1 MATSRCTAPFTAL
14 PRRIASPA
22 GVFLSLI
29 SLLALI
35 SVAAASDFR
44 PYRVR
49 ALTDASFEHDTQA
62 SSGQTTGRWFVL
74 FATSDCLTSADS
86 ASPCH
91 RILAS
96 LKEAASAADDVPGR
110 LFIAAQV
117 DVDANPK
124 LKKRF
129 GVGSEPVLKLFRDRA
144 MFSFPQ
150 ASLPSLIS
158 RHGMGG
164 GLDDTGEEVD
174 EEFEGEGY
182 AAAAGG
188 AGAGGAGA
196 AAGGE
201 GDLAAV
207 LRRFVRGSY
216 KEVGEE
222 KVPGEPTAMDGIVE
236 LLASAWEQYQA
247 FMRVSRLGGTAK
259 EGWYGSGM
267 GAGGMTWG
275 RGGEGGGKGGG
286 GGGGEYREV
295 GEEKVPR
302 EPTAMDGLFDLLA
315 GCGSGMWER
324 DVGAGWGSGMWER
337 DGGAGWGSGMGERD
351 VGAGW
356 GSGMSETYHAF
367 MRVSDGPESSHPSAV
382 PGLHMAWEQYHAFM
396 F

>member
-1 MATSRCTAPFTAL
+1 MATSRCTAPFTSL
-14 PRRIASPA
+14 PRRLAARA
-22 GVFLSLI
+22 GALL
-29 SLLALI
+29 SLLALLALI
-35 SVAAASDFR
+35 RCSAASDFR

-86 ASPCH
+86 ASPCN

-110 LFIAAQV
+110 LFIGAQV

-158 RHGMGG
+158 RHGMGA
-164 GLDDTGEEVD
+164 GLDGMGDEGD

-188 AGAGGAGA
+188 GAGA
-196 AAGGE
+196 AGGK

-207 LRRFVRGSY
+207 LRWFVRGAY

-222 KVPGEPTAMDGIVE
+222 KVPGEPSAVDGIVD
-236 LLASAWEQYQA
+236 LLAGAWEQY
-247 FMRVSRLGGTAK
+247 R
-259 EGWYGSGM
+259 
-267 GAGGMTWG
+267 
-275 RGGEGGGKGGG
+275 
-286 GGGGEYREV
+286 
-295 GEEKVPR
+295 
-302 EPTAMDGLFDLLA
+302 
-315 GCGSGMWER
+315 
-324 DVGAGWGSGMWER
+324 
-337 DGGAGWGSGMGERD
+337 
-351 VGAGW
+351 
-356 GSGMSETYHAF
+356 AF
-367 MRVSDGPESSHPSAV
+367 MRVSDGESKRERLTGEPSE
-382 PGLHMAWEQYHAFM
+382 GRR
-396 F
+396 

>member
-74 FATSDCLTSADS
+74 FATSDCLTSSDS

-96 LKEAASAADDVPGR
+96 LKEAASSADDVPGR

-164 GLDDTGEEVD
+164 GLDDTGD
-174 EEFEGEGY
+174 EGDDEFEGEGY
-182 AAAAGG
+182 AAAA
-188 AGAGGAGA
+188 A
-196 AAGGE
+196 AAGGGAGGE
-201 GDLAAV
+201 DLAAV
-207 LRRFVRGSY
+207 LRRFVRGAY

-267 GAGGMTWG
+267 GGDEVGEG
-275 RGGEGGGKGGG
+275 KEGGGKGGGG

-302 EPTAMDGLFDLLA
+302 EPTAMDGIVDSPA
-315 GCGSGMWER
+315 GMWER
-324 DVGAGWGSGMWER
+324 DVGAGCGSGMWEP
-337 DGGAGWGSGMGERD
+337 
-351 VGAGW
+351 
-356 GSGMSETYHAF
+356 YHAI
-367 MRVSDGPESSHPSAV
+367 MQVSDGLESIHPSAV

>member
-96 LKEAASAADDVPGR
+96 LKEAASSADDVPGR

-164 GLDDTGEEVD
+164 GLDDTGD
-174 EEFEGEGY
+174 EGDDEFEGEGY
-182 AAAAGG
+182 AAAA
-188 AGAGGAGA
+188 AAAGA
-196 AAGGE
+196 AAGGGGAGGE
-201 GDLAAV
+201 DLAAV

-267 GAGGMTWG
+267 G
-275 RGGEGGGKGGG
+275 
-286 GGGGEYREV
+286 EV

-324 DVGAGWGSGMWER
+324 DGGAGCGSGMWERDVGAVWGSGMWER
-337 DGGAGWGSGMGERD
+337 D
-351 VGAGW
+351 VGAVW